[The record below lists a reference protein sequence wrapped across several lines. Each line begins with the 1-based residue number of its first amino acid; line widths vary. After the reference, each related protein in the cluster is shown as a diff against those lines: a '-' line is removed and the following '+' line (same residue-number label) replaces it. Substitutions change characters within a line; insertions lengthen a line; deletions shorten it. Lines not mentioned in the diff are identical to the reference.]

1 MESPDLLEANMK
13 KEEQD
18 KRQVVTQ
25 FDEVRPEPKLDLGA
39 VTDYSRGDES
49 EMIALKDFMRR
60 PVRIGFLTWTEGGAL
75 DTSIAPWQLFFSKT
89 PIINKLNNFYLLK
102 CDLHIKVVVNAS
114 PFYYGAA
121 YIAYQPF
128 GYFTNS
134 PANSLT
140 DPTLNRIRL
149 SQRPGIWVYPQDNQG
164 GTMVLPYFNNKEW
177 IEVFDTSEFL
187 RLGTLYIKD
196 YYPLDNANGVVGAGV
211 NISIYAWAENISLAG
226 PTQGLA
232 LQAGDE
238 YGTGVISAPA
248 SAIANFAGRLS
259 DMPVIG
265 KFATATQMIM
275 SSVSNAATLFGY
287 TKLPDVANITS
298 FYSRPLPP
306 LAVADRSVPIDKLTY
321 DSKNELTIDPK
332 TTGVPLADEMSIS
345 SYITRESYLTAFT
358 WSSTKIT
365 EDMLF
370 SLWVNPVLYDYVVG
384 TNATAYDLTPL
395 AHMARLFR
403 FWRGDIE
410 IRLKIVCSKY
420 HRGRLE
426 VFWDPGAVINATTNT
441 TVTNF
446 TEIVDIENN
455 TDVRF
460 VIPYTQSTAYLTCF
474 NYIAS
479 NNYTAGSMAVP
490 DNDYVNGTFGVKVL
504 NRQTSP
510 VASSDIRILV
520 FVRACDNFEFAVPR
534 NIPNTFSILEPQAS
548 KFDVDPSTLMLGV
561 KSSVSKPEIN
571 LMYMGEK
578 IVSMRTLFQR
588 YDLHYRIPITA
599 SAQTGANVQIVT
611 YTLPRNVILNG
622 YDNAALNSAVNQAGV
637 SNFGYNFSEPT
648 PLSWLQYSFLG
659 RRGALTYNLVPID
672 MYGTTQVTSVD
683 RAFTDVK
690 GRVVNIISLSV
701 TNNVARSSTLIA
713 SGNIG
718 RSLTINKTQTGITVS
733 VPMYSRY
740 KFLFNVPLSS
750 VAGTGRSVDD
760 TAGDTI
766 TIATSTYYS
775 ATTTANVA
783 SYIDLYISAGTDF
796 SLLFFV
802 GVPRVY
808 QYNNLPAAT

>member
-1 MESPDLLEANMK
+1 MKSPDLLETNMTE
-13 KEEQD
+13 EEQE

-25 FDEVRPEPKLDLGA
+25 FDEQRSEPKLDLGR

-60 PVRIGFLTWTEGGAL
+60 PVRIGFFTWTEGGTL
-75 DTSIAPWQLFFSKT
+75 DTSIAPWQLYFSKT
-89 PIINKLNNFYLLK
+89 PILNKLNNFYLLK
-102 CDLHIKVVVNAS
+102 CDLHIKIVVNAS

-128 GYFTNS
+128 GNYSNLPVNS
-134 PANSLT
+134 SVDA
-140 DPTLNRIRL
+140 TLNRIRL

-164 GTMVLPYFNNKEW
+164 GSMVLPYFNNKEW
-177 IEVFDTSEFL
+177 IEVFDNAEFL

-211 NISIYAWAENISLAG
+211 NISIYAWADNITLAG

-238 YGTGVISAPA
+238 YGTGIISAPA

-265 KFATATQMIM
+265 KFATATQMVM
-275 SSVSNAATLFGY
+275 SSIGNAAALFGY
-287 TKLPDVANITS
+287 TKLPDVSNITS

-306 LAVADRSVPIDKLTY
+306 LAISDRSVPIDKLTY

-332 TTGVPLADEMSIS
+332 TVGVPLSDEMSIA
-345 SYITRESYLTAFT
+345 SYITRDSYLTAFT
-358 WSSTKIT
+358 WTSTRVT
-365 EDMLF
+365 EDILF
-370 SLWVNPVLYDYVVG
+370 SLWVNPVLFDFVTG
-384 TNATAYDLTPL
+384 ANATAFDLVPM
-395 AHMARLFR
+395 AHMARLFKY
-403 FWRGDIE
+403 WRGDIE

-426 VFWDPGAVINATTNT
+426 VFWDPGAAINATTNT

-446 TEIVDIENN
+446 TEIVDIEDN
-455 TDVRF
+455 TDVKF

-474 NYIAS
+474 NYAAS
-479 NNYTAGSMAVP
+479 NNYTNGSMPVP

-520 FVRACDNFEFAVPR
+520 FVRACDNMEFAVPR
-534 NIPNTFSILEPQAS
+534 NIPNTLSILEPQAS

-561 KSSVSKPEIN
+561 KPSESKPEMN
-571 LMYMGEK
+571 LLYMGEK

-588 YDLHYRIPITA
+588 YDLNLRIPITA
-599 SAQTGANVQIVT
+599 SAQTGANVQVVT
-611 YTLPRNVILNG
+611 YTIPRNVVLNG
-622 YDNAALNSAVNQAGV
+622 YDNNGLNTAVNQAGAL
-637 SNFGYNFSEPT
+637 SFGYNFAEQT
-648 PLSWLQYSFLG
+648 PISWLQYSFLG
-659 RRGALTYNLVPID
+659 RRGSLIYNLVPVD
-672 MYGTTQVTSVD
+672 MYGTTQVTNVD
-683 RAFTDVK
+683 RALINPK
-690 GRVVNIISLSV
+690 GRTVNIVTLSV
-701 TNNVARSSTLIA
+701 TNNVARSATLA
-713 SGNIG
+713 SSGNTG
-718 RSLTINKTQTGITVS
+718 RALTINKTQTGLTVL

-740 KFLFNVPLSS
+740 KFQFNAPSAN
-750 VAGTGRSVDD
+750 VAGAGVSVDNTSDD
-760 TAGDTI
+760 TVTI
-766 TIATSTYYS
+766 TTSTYYS
-775 ATTTANVA
+775 TTTTANVA
-783 SYIDLYISAGTDF
+783 AYIDVYVSAGTDF
-796 SLLFFV
+796 SLLFFI

-808 QYNNLPAAT
+808 LYNNLPAAT